1 MHGLDLTRALV
12 LEVKVLVLELLP
24 VDGHPARA
32 VRVGE
37 VAALEHEPVDHAVED
52 RVLVVQRLP
61 RVRVVA

>member
-1 MHGLDLTRALV
+1 M
-12 LEVKVLVLELLP
+12 LEVKVLVLELFA
-24 VDGHPARA
+24 VDGDAAGA
-32 VRVGE
+32 VCVGE